1 MTRALVAI
9 ATPLS
14 VLAVALAAPG
24 TGARAATVT
33 ERPLALRPQ
42 PVAQQGPAQRPD
54 ASTRYGSGDGVNLDP
69 LGTCVSCTNASA
81 ADNSSASESR
91 ELRIADESL
100 AEGQGPSNG
109 YTGGSA
115 VSVPPNSLLGLAL
128 GSFQMDNH
136 ATRASSEAH
145 SRGTLADLRPGE
157 GQMGSVAV
165 LESRS
170 NATWSPAHGVHRDGT
185 SNGLDAGLA
194 NGRMAVV
201 VLHSDSSSEGAG
213 HVYLVHVNDRE
224 VASAEQFGGGLP
236 LSIPKVATVS
246 VLHVGPG
253 GAVVGGVR
261 DGSSNE
267 AADVVSSS
275 ADSPGDQH

>member
-1 MTRALVAI
+1 MGRARVVIAI
-9 ATPLS
+9 PLS
-14 VLAVALAAPG
+14 ALAVALAAPS

-33 ERPLALRPQ
+33 ERPLVHRPQ
-42 PVAQQGPAQRPD
+42 PAAQQSSD
-54 ASTRYGSGDGVNLDP
+54 ASTRYGSGDGANLDP

-81 ADNSSASESR
+81 ADNFSASESR

-109 YTGGSA
+109 YNGGSA
-115 VSVPPNSLLGLAL
+115 VTVPPNPLLSLAL
-128 GSFQMDNH
+128 GYFQMDNH
-136 ATRASSEAH
+136 ATRTSSEAH
-145 SRGTLADLRPGE
+145 SRGTLADLRLGE
-157 GQMGSVAV
+157 GRGGSVAV

-170 NATWSPAHGVHRDGT
+170 NATWSRAQGVHRDGT
-185 SNGLDAGLA
+185 SNGLDAGLG
-194 NGRMAVV
+194 NGGLTIV

-224 VASAEQFGGGLP
+224 VASAEQLGGGPP
-236 LSIPKVATVS
+236 LSVPNVATVS
-246 VLHVGPG
+246 VLHVGHS
-253 GAVVGGVR
+253 GAVVGGVQ

-267 AADVVSSS
+267 AADVVSTS